1 MLVLNYLQHV
11 HANEESEWDHSRNFV
26 GGLANFLLL
35 NNGFHTVHH
44 EWPGV
49 HWSQAPAKHREIEH
63 HIDPVLNEPNIS
75 WALFRI
81 SVLGFVFRRFRTRNL
96 RQERIAREAL

>member
-1 MLVLNYLQHV
+1 MWIDWKKALLYIVAPQQFALLVLNYLQHV
-11 HANEESEWDHSRNFV
+11 HANEESDWDHSRNFV

-49 HWSQAPAKHREIEH
+49 H
-63 HIDPVLNEPNIS
+63 
-75 WALFRI
+75 
-81 SVLGFVFRRFRTRNL
+81 
-96 RQERIAREAL
+96 